1 MVDESNDDSRKRKLK
16 ILAFPANTGGC
27 SYYRIIMPMDKLAEK
42 FPDDVEI
49 RFNFNPLKWDEDTRQ
64 PPKEEVEYEDL
75 DWADI
80 MFTQNIANY
89 GPQYMIDL
97 FKKCKEKN
105 KFIHYDTDDL
115 LTDLYAGHRLEG
127 VYKEQRLDELTKV
140 LYHNA
145 DLVSVTQ
152 GKFAQRVAPFVRGCL
167 CVIKNAIDH
176 DLPCWNFPRVKAPKK
191 VCRVGWVGGIHHEQ
205 DVKQI
210 PTIAMGVNSKVGA
223 ERVQWGFYGRPTLAP
238 EQKRDWQQDVWDSYE
253 RLLTRGVKHR
263 NTFVFPAAPS
273 HMYGAMYRTI
283 DISIA
288 PLEWNN
294 FNDSKSEIK
303 AMEAGR
309 YGIPLVATNCGCYDE
324 IIENGVTG
332 YLIDKDNPKSEWVNV
347 LSRLIKDKKHRVELG
362 NNLKLLTD
370 ERFNINSHIGERL
383 KLYRKLLD
391 AKK

>member
-1 MVDESNDDSRKRKLK
+1 
-16 ILAFPANTGGC
+16 
-27 SYYRIIMPMDKLAEK
+27 
-42 FPDDVEI
+42 
-49 RFNFNPLKWDEDTRQ
+49 
-64 PPKEEVEYEDL
+64 
-75 DWADI
+75 
-80 MFTQNIANY
+80 
-89 GPQYMIDL
+89 
-97 FKKCKEKN
+97 
-105 KFIHYDTDDL
+105 
-115 LTDLYAGHRLEG
+115 
-127 VYKEQRLDELTKV
+127 
-140 LYHNA
+140 
-145 DLVSVTQ
+145 
-152 GKFAQRVAPFVRGCL
+152 
-167 CVIKNAIDH
+167 
-176 DLPCWNFPRVKAPKK
+176 
-191 VCRVGWVGGIHHEQ
+191 
-205 DVKQI
+205 
-210 PTIAMGVNSKVGA
+210 
-223 ERVQWGFYGRPTLAP
+223 
-238 EQKRDWQQDVWDSYE
+238 
-253 RLLTRGVKHR
+253 
-263 NTFVFPAAPS
+263 
-273 HMYGAMYRTI
+273 MYGAMYRTI